1 MMKVILVGNFT
12 LDKIWINNEFLG
24 EKLGGGVYYSLLPF
38 LHEGINVRIQCVFN
52 PYLYN
57 AKELWNNKVLLHRNQ
72 FSTEITTFRLIYGRN
87 GRKLFVENI
96 APPIMLT
103 QFDYNEAVYVLNPVM
118 NEISINLIKTIRPN
132 ALLVSSDIQG
142 YIREVG
148 ENNRVIYKVPPNI
161 NDLFKNI
168 DILHIHLDEARSIT
182 GKYNIED
189 ITHWLQKRIN
199 KSYIIL
205 TQDTDPVYIITKE
218 FIKRIEF
225 GPVDVKNTTGAGD
238 YLLSATTLHYLESN
252 DIVSSVEKAVEEVK
266 KWLIKINTS
275 SRPTTP
281 EPPPPNP

>member
-1 MMKVILVGNFT
+1 MIKVVLVGNFT

-38 LHEGINVRIQCVFN
+38 LHKGINVRIQCVFN

-57 AKELWNNKVLLHRNQ
+57 AKELQNNKVSLCKNQ
-72 FSTEITTFRLIYGRN
+72 FSTEITTFRLIYNSSGR
-87 GRKLFVENI
+87 RLFVESI
-96 APPIMLT
+96 APSIMLT
-103 QFDYNEAVYVLNPVM
+103 QFDYDEAIYVLNPIM
-118 NEISINLIKTIRPN
+118 NEISINLIKTIRSY

-142 YIREVG
+142 YIREVDK
-148 ENNRVIYKVPPNI
+148 NNRVIYRVPSNI
-161 NDLFKNI
+161 NELFRNI

-182 GKYNIED
+182 GKNNIVD
-189 ITHWLQKRIN
+189 ITRWFQKRIN

-218 FIKRIEF
+218 FIKVIEF
-225 GPVDVKNTTGAGD
+225 DPVDVKNTTGAGD

-252 DIVSSVEKAVEEVK
+252 DIVNSVEKAIEEVK